1 MPADL
6 LREGAA
12 VGGASAEAFP
22 YLVEGRR
29 LWMVV
34 MKTSTMKA
42 HTRLDLKT
50 SSLIWE
56 YWKRRG
62 DTGHAS

>member
-1 MPADL
+1 
-6 LREGAA
+6 
-12 VGGASAEAFP
+12 
-22 YLVEGRR
+22 
-29 LWMVV
+29 MVV

-56 YWKRRG
+56 YWKRRE
-62 DTGHAS
+62 DTHTCRGHAS